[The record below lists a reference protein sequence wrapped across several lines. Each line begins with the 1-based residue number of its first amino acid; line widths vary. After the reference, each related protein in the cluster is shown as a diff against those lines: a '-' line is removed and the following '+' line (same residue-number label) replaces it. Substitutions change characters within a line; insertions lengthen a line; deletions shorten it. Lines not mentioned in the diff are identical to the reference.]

1 MEKSAT
7 LAGMPR
13 ASLARLAPCL
23 AACSLACTPAPNGGE
38 TGDGS
43 SGAGSSSGDGS
54 SGEQPTTGVVTGA
67 SSTGEDPGP
76 TGDPAARPLVQW
88 VDPFIGTGGL
98 GYGTGSAFPGPQVP
112 FGLARPGPDTA
123 LTGGF
128 AIGFAHCA
136 GYNFEDTEVVGFS
149 QTRMHGTGIVDHGA
163 VSFMPTLGMTDA
175 KAAPRGAMQG
185 LDKASEQA
193 GPGRYAVTLDDGI
206 EVELTATRRV
216 GLHRFTFPRDEAA
229 TVVLDLGRTLP
240 DVEVIDATLAIDADG
255 AGVTGFMHVAG
266 GYSNRAG
273 GVKIFYAA
281 RFSRPLTGHGVWH
294 DGVVAAGET
303 TRQGQQIGAY
313 FEFAGDAP
321 VVLGVGLSF
330 VDEAHAAMNLAA
342 EAPDLDFDAAR
353 DAAAAAWEDALAR
366 VELHGRS
373 ESDFRVFYTALYH
386 TLLMPTLA
394 SDGDGSYRGL
404 DGEVHTAAFDYY
416 TDLSLWDTFR
426 TQHPLLTLLY
436 PEYQVDFMRSLA
448 RMAAD
453 GGWMPRWPLG
463 TGYTGG
469 MLGESATIV
478 FADSYARGLTIPA
491 DEIAGAYAAMRETAL
506 EPVPPGS
513 PYPGRTGVLDYI
525 ELGYVPLEAGGSSV
539 SWTLESAYNDFALAG
554 LAAALGEAD
563 DAAMFGAR
571 AGNYRNTYD
580 PVSQLMVGRHQ
591 DGSFVADVDPLSWQD
606 FYAEGDALQYVWY
619 APHDLEGLAALMGG
633 REVLLTRLRDLFAAS
648 EQEVVDLMPQRYYWH
663 GNEPDLHAA
672 FIFSALGEPADAA
685 RWSRWISAERYDDT
699 PAGLAGND
707 DAGTLS
713 AWYVL
718 AAAGLFP
725 IAGTDTYLVGSPRFT
740 RMTLHL
746 AGGDL
751 VIDAPAADADAIYV
765 DDLRL
770 DGAPV
775 TSPRLRHADLAS
787 GGTLRFDMVE
797 QPGAWGQ
804 E

>member
-1 MEKSAT
+1 MPRVSTGRLALC
-7 LAGMPR
+7 LAGS
-13 ASLARLAPCL
+13 AF
-23 AACSLACTPAPNGGE
+23 ACTSTPSASE
-38 TGDGS
+38 DSGS
-43 SGAGSSSGDGS
+43 SAASTT
-54 SGEQPTTGVVTGA
+54 EQTPTTDVTPTTDA
-67 SSTGEDPGP
+67 TTTDSNTTEVDPGP
-76 TGDPAARPLVQW
+76 TGMPAATPLVQW

-98 GYGTGSAFPGPQVP
+98 GYGTGSAFPGPQLP

-123 LTGGF
+123 LAGGF
-128 AIGFAHCA
+128 AIGFAHCS

-149 QTRMHGTGIVDHGA
+149 QTRMHGTGIVDYGA
-163 VSFMPTLGMTDA
+163 VSFMPTLGFTAD

-185 LDKASEQA
+185 LDKASETA
-193 GPGRYAVTLDDGI
+193 SPGRYAVTLKDGI
-206 EVELTATRRV
+206 AVELTATRRV
-216 GLHRFTFPRDEAA
+216 GLHRFTYPKGEPAV
-229 TVVLDLGRTLP
+229 VVLDLGRTLP
-240 DVEVIDATLAIDADG
+240 NVEVVDATLEVDVDG
-255 AGVTGFMHVAG
+255 AGVRGHMHVSG

-273 GVKIFYAA
+273 GVKVFYAA
-281 RFSRPLTGHGVWH
+281 KFSRPLAAHGVWQ
-294 DGVVAAGET
+294 DGVVAADET
-303 TRQGQQIGAY
+303 TRQGEEIGAW
-313 FEFAGDAP
+313 FEFAGDEP

-330 VDEAHAAMNLAA
+330 VDEDHAAMNLAA
-342 EAPDLDFDAAR
+342 ESPELDFDAAR
-353 DAAAAAWEDALAR
+353 DAAEEAWEQLLGR
-366 VELHGRS
+366 VELHGDS
-373 ESDFRVFYTALYH
+373 ERDFGVFYTALYH

-394 SDGDGSYRGL
+394 SDSDGSYRGL
-404 DGEVHTAAFDYY
+404 DGEVHTADFDYY

-436 PEYQVDFMRSLA
+436 PEFQVDFMRSLA
-448 RMAAD
+448 RMARD

-478 FADSYARGLTIPA
+478 FADSYAKGVTIPA
-491 DEIAGAYAAMRETAL
+491 EEIELAYAAMRKTAV

-525 ELGYVPLEAGGSSV
+525 DLGYVPLEAGGSSV
-539 SWTLESAYNDFALAG
+539 SWTLESAYNDFAMASLAD
-554 LAAALGEAD
+554 ALGEAAD
-563 DAAMFGAR
+563 VAMFSAR

-580 PVSQLMVGRHQ
+580 PVSQLMVGRHK
-591 DGSFVADVDPLSWQD
+591 DGSFVTDVDPLSWQD

-619 APHDLEGLAALMGG
+619 APHDLEGLAELMGG
-633 REVLLTRLRDLFAAS
+633 REILLARLRDLFAES
-648 EQEVVDLMPQRYYWH
+648 EQELVDLMPQKYYWH

-725 IAGTDTYLVGSPRFT
+725 IAGTDDYLVGSPRFT

-746 AGGDL
+746 AGGDV
-751 VIDAPAADADAIYV
+751 VIDAPETSEDAIYIA
-765 DDLRL
+765 DAEL
-770 DGAPV
+770 DGAPL
-775 TSPRLRHADLAS
+775 TSPRVLHSDLADGAS
-787 GGTLRFDMVE
+787 LRFSMSDS
-797 QPGAWGQ
+797 PSSWGQ
-804 E
+804 